1 MNGIYVKIIS
11 KVVYEYRLQRSNY
24 SFDLTFINVDS
35 TLVRCTCDDDIDED
49 YAKRSDRRLQLD
61 LVISPTTSLS
71 EITSV
76 DTVSSEGIMEVQIQS
91 LGSHSTSETQV
102 DSASDTRSLS
112 SAKVSSHSHPNLSKS
127 TSMSSNTATA
137 TTTATTTSRAQA
149 GDQGMGSVA
158 YIAASLSS
166 QLAAPKTI
174 ATNDSSRTTDIEPA
188 SKIRRIEGD
197 NSSSSKS
204 KSSSN
209 QQVCDIA
216 ILSVGEPG
224 QMSLGDPVL
233 EQQAQD
239 VSAGGDAPQ
248 NTAKPWHS
256 PADIPHRKAIRVS
269 IILLLELKKPNS
281 ADWRAKLSQMAA
293 KLEET
298 LYSSV
303 NSVDE
308 YADITTLKAR
318 LQQLAIQMGGKQP
331 DQMNHSHPAQEKQ
344 AQDVDKGEKAEDR
357 QQQAPH
363 FSIQP
368 SGSPD
373 RNLGADSSRTV
384 VDLSDDGSAQ

>member
-91 LGSHSTSETQV
+91 LTLHRTSAPVEMQADT
-102 DSASDTRSLS
+102 ASVARSLTG
-112 SAKVSSHSHPNLSKS
+112 AKLSSHSYPNLPKS

-149 GDQGMGSVA
+149 GDQGMGSVT
-158 YIAASLSS
+158 YGAASLSS

-174 ATNDSSRTTDIEPA
+174 AINGHSSRTTDIEPA

-209 QQVCDIA
+209 QQV
-216 ILSVGEPG
+216 
-224 QMSLGDPVL
+224 
-233 EQQAQD
+233 
-239 VSAGGDAPQ
+239 
-248 NTAKPWHS
+248 
-256 PADIPHRKAIRVS
+256 
-269 IILLLELKKPNS
+269 
-281 ADWRAKLSQMAA
+281 
-293 KLEET
+293 
-298 LYSSV
+298 
-303 NSVDE
+303 
-308 YADITTLKAR
+308 
-318 LQQLAIQMGGKQP
+318 AIQPQLGGKP
-331 DQMNHSHPAQEKQ
+331 P
-344 AQDVDKGEKAEDR
+344 G
-357 QQQAPH
+357 
-363 FSIQP
+363 
-368 SGSPD
+368 
-373 RNLGADSSRTV
+373 
-384 VDLSDDGSAQ
+384 